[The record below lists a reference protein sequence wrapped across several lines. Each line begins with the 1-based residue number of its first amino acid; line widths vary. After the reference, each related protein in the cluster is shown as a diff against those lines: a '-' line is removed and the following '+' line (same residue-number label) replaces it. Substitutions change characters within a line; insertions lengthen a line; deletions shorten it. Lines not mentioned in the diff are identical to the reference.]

1 MEDRRMKGGFGI
13 RVALAMIGGLF
24 LAMAWASVVKA
35 LGLDG
40 LDLMAGLVGLAFL
53 CSLLSRPD
61 QP

>member
-1 MEDRRMKGGFGI
+1 MKGGLGF

-24 LAMAWASVVKA
+24 LTMVWGSVVKA

-40 LDLMAGLVGLAFL
+40 LDLIAGILGLAFL
-53 CSLLSRPD
+53 CVLLSRPD